1 MKNPFFRFS
10 CAVLLC
16 CCLTGC
22 GSIQH
27 KSSTDTAQ
35 AQGTKAPPKTADDFS
50 ISSDSENE
58 TIDETS
64 SADAATPSASE
75 SVTQQELLTGA
86 TALYSNGQEISFDP
100 SWQYADFSAI
110 NSGTATIYLADSDRK
125 DIVVGVNAGHGTSG
139 GASVKTQCHPDGSP
153 KTTGG
158 STAQGAT
165 YATAVSGGM
174 TFNDGTAESTV
185 TLQMAQ
191 ILKDKLLA
199 QGYDVLMVRNSD
211 DVQLDNVART
221 VVCNNVADCHISL
234 HWDGDGLGYDKGCFY
249 ISVPDGLKSMEPV
262 ASHWQEHDALG
273 ASLVEGLRTEGM
285 TIYQNGSMNIDLT
298 QTSYSTIP
306 SVDMELGNASS
317 DHSDSTLNSLA
328 DGLVLGLNIWT
339 TNDNALYSAGLGLAN
354 IFRQK
359 KKPMVLISGIIGT
372 LLSVWL
378 YYNFCNWLNVLN
390 CTLPPVGIILVLSY
404 FINMKEYDSDKVE
417 IKTVNWF
424 AVIGVIAGAVVANLV
439 SWGIASIN
447 GMAVAAVCYVA
458 GQVVCKNREE
468 AAENA

>member
-1 MKNPFFRFS
+1 MRKPFFRLS

-27 KSSTDTAQ
+27 KSRTDTAQ
-35 AQGTKAPPKTADDFS
+35 SSKAPPKTADDFS

-58 TIDETS
+58 TVDEPS
-64 SADAATPSASE
+64 SADAANASVSE
-75 SVTQQELLTGA
+75 SATQQEPLTGA
-86 TALYSNGQEISFDP
+86 AALYSNGQEISFDP

-221 VVCNNVADCHISL
+221 VLCNNVADCHISL

-262 ASHWQEHDALG
+262 ASHWQEHNALG
-273 ASLVEGLRTEGM
+273 VSLVEGLRTEGM

-328 DGLVLGLNIWT
+328 DGLTAGV
-339 TNDNALYSAGLGLAN
+339 NA
-354 IFRQK
+354 
-359 KKPMVLISGIIGT
+359 
-372 LLSVWL
+372 
-378 YYNFCNWLNVLN
+378 
-390 CTLPPVGIILVLSY
+390 Y
-404 FINMKEYDSDKVE
+404 FGN
-417 IKTVNWF
+417 
-424 AVIGVIAGAVVANLV
+424 
-439 SWGIASIN
+439 
-447 GMAVAAVCYVA
+447 
-458 GQVVCKNREE
+458 
-468 AAENA
+468 

>member
-1 MKNPFFRFS
+1 MRKPFFRLS

-27 KSSTDTAQ
+27 KSRTDTAQ
-35 AQGTKAPPKTADDFS
+35 RSKAPPKTADDFS

-58 TIDETS
+58 TVDEPS
-64 SADAATPSASE
+64 SADAANASVSE
-75 SVTQQELLTGA
+75 SATQQEPLTGA
-86 TALYSNGQEISFDP
+86 AALYSNGQEISFDP

-221 VVCNNVADCHISL
+221 VLCNNVADCHISL

-262 ASHWQEHDALG
+262 ASHWQEHNALG
-273 ASLVEGLRTEGM
+273 VSLVEGLRTEGM

-328 DGLVLGLNIWT
+328 DGLTAGV
-339 TNDNALYSAGLGLAN
+339 NA
-354 IFRQK
+354 
-359 KKPMVLISGIIGT
+359 
-372 LLSVWL
+372 
-378 YYNFCNWLNVLN
+378 
-390 CTLPPVGIILVLSY
+390 Y
-404 FINMKEYDSDKVE
+404 FGN
-417 IKTVNWF
+417 
-424 AVIGVIAGAVVANLV
+424 
-439 SWGIASIN
+439 
-447 GMAVAAVCYVA
+447 
-458 GQVVCKNREE
+458 
-468 AAENA
+468 

>member
-1 MKNPFFRFS
+1 MRKPFFRLS

-27 KSSTDTAQ
+27 KSRTDTAQ
-35 AQGTKAPPKTADDFS
+35 SSKAPPKTADDFS

-58 TIDETS
+58 TVDEPS
-64 SADAATPSASE
+64 SADAANASVSE
-75 SVTQQELLTGA
+75 SATQQEPLTGA
-86 TALYSNGQEISFDP
+86 AALYSNGQEISFDP

-139 GASVKTQCHPDGSP
+139 GSSVKTQCHPDGSP

-221 VVCNNVADCHISL
+221 VLCNNVADCHISL

-262 ASHWQEHDALG
+262 ASHWQEHNALG
-273 ASLVEGLRTEGM
+273 VSLVEGLRTEGM

-328 DGLVLGLNIWT
+328 DGLTAGV
-339 TNDNALYSAGLGLAN
+339 NA
-354 IFRQK
+354 
-359 KKPMVLISGIIGT
+359 
-372 LLSVWL
+372 
-378 YYNFCNWLNVLN
+378 
-390 CTLPPVGIILVLSY
+390 Y
-404 FINMKEYDSDKVE
+404 FGN
-417 IKTVNWF
+417 
-424 AVIGVIAGAVVANLV
+424 
-439 SWGIASIN
+439 
-447 GMAVAAVCYVA
+447 
-458 GQVVCKNREE
+458 
-468 AAENA
+468 

>member
-1 MKNPFFRFS
+1 MKNPFLRLS

-16 CCLTGC
+16 CCLSGC

-27 KSSTDTAQ
+27 KSRTDTAQ

-58 TIDETS
+58 TVDETS

-75 SVTQQELLTGA
+75 SESVTQQELLTGA
-86 TALYSNGQEISFDP
+86 AALYSNGQEISFDP

-199 QGYDVLMVRNSD
+199 QGYDVLMVRNSN
-211 DVQLDNVART
+211 DV
-221 VVCNNVADCHISL
+221 
-234 HWDGDGLGYDKGCFY
+234 
-249 ISVPDGLKSMEPV
+249 
-262 ASHWQEHDALG
+262 
-273 ASLVEGLRTEGM
+273 
-285 TIYQNGSMNIDLT
+285 
-298 QTSYSTIP
+298 
-306 SVDMELGNASS
+306 
-317 DHSDSTLNSLA
+317 
-328 DGLVLGLNIWT
+328 
-339 TNDNALYSAGLGLAN
+339 
-354 IFRQK
+354 
-359 KKPMVLISGIIGT
+359 
-372 LLSVWL
+372 
-378 YYNFCNWLNVLN
+378 
-390 CTLPPVGIILVLSY
+390 
-404 FINMKEYDSDKVE
+404 
-417 IKTVNWF
+417 
-424 AVIGVIAGAVVANLV
+424 
-439 SWGIASIN
+439 
-447 GMAVAAVCYVA
+447 
-458 GQVVCKNREE
+458 
-468 AAENA
+468 